1 MIFKNLAWKYHVFSF
16 RHIFDSAMLS
26 LALLDV
32 LTGLIATPIVTLVY
46 YYDCESDVHLQFDQ
60 YDHG

>member
-1 MIFKNLAWKYHVFSF
+1 
-16 RHIFDSAMLS
+16 MLS

-46 YYDCESDVHLQFDQ
+46 YYDCESDYIHNGCIYCNLPQMKEAGV
-60 YDHG
+60 GIR